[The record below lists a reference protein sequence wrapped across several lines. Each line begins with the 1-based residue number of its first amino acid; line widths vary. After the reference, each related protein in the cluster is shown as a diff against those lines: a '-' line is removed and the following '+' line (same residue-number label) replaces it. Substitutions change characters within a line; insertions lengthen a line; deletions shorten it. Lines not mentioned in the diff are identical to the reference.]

1 MERLV
6 ARGQLAA
13 FVAENKASSKPKIV
27 AGMGVPQHM
36 STMHEDFVIVADVLV
51 STACD

>member
-6 ARGQLAA
+6 AGGQLAA
-13 FVAENKASSKPKIV
+13 FVAENKASGKPEIV

-36 STMHEDFVIVADVLV
+36 STMHEDFVVVPNV
-51 STACD
+51 HVPTACG